1 MKIELNEKFSVFN
14 KKTILLTGAK
24 GMLGTSFEDII
35 EKVSPDCK
43 LISMSKKQMDITNK
57 EEVLSHRDT
66 QIDIIIHCAAK
77 VDAEFCEN
85 NPQESSKRIIK
96 ATNNIISL
104 ASKTNAKI
112 FYPQSFLIFDGKSLP
127 ITEKTKPAP
136 LCKYGKDKLLA
147 EENILKNCNNP
158 LIVRM
163 GGFFGGYNKDKN
175 FVGKIVPHLSKLIE
189 NGEKQISVGDRIWQP
204 TYTDDLAYNSLILL
218 SENKNGIYNM
228 ASHGQTSFYDLTVK
242 IASLLEIEDKISI
255 RKIPSSHFSKKE
267 NAQRPNISV
276 IENTR
281 LKQESLDLQRKWDES
296 LKEYLSHSYFRD
308 LF

>member
-1 MKIELNEKFSVFN
+1 MKIEFNEKFSVFN
-14 KKTILLTGAK
+14 KKTILLTGTK
-24 GMLGTSFEDII
+24 GMLGASFEDII
-35 EKVSPDCK
+35 KKESPDCK
-43 LISMSKKQMDITNK
+43 LISTSREQMDITD
-57 EEVLSHRDT
+57 EEQVLSYADT

-85 NPQESSKRIIK
+85 NPQESSKRIIRG
-96 ATNNIISL
+96 TENIVNL

-112 FYPQSFLIFDGKSLP
+112 FYPQSFLIFDGESIP
-127 ITEKTKPAP
+127 ITEKTIPVP
-136 LCKYGKDKLLA
+136 LCKYGRDKLSA
-147 EENILKNCNNP
+147 EENILKNCNNS

-175 FVGKIVPHLSKLIE
+175 FVGKIIPHLSMLIKK
-189 NGEKQISVGDRIWQP
+189 GEKEISVGDRIWQP
-204 TYTDDLAYNSLILL
+204 TYTKDLAYNSLILL
-218 SENKNGIYNM
+218 SENKNGTYNM
-228 ASHGQTSFYDLTVK
+228 ASHGQVSFYDLTTK
-242 IASLLEIEDKISI
+242 IVSLLEIEDKINI
-255 RKIPSSHFSKKE
+255 RQISSSSFTKKE
-267 NAQRPNISV
+267 NARRPNIAV